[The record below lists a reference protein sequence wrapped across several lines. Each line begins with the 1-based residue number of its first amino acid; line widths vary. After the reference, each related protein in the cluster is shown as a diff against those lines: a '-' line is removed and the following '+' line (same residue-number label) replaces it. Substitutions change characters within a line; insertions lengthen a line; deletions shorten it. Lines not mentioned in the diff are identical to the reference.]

1 MGPNALGTMSRRN
14 SFLLPKRR
22 LYARLDGRRSSTNKI
37 TRKLSI
43 GFKPYTLVACQGPSN
58 VNNAQW
64 SRVWEGNRWM
74 PFNWANTNAYD
85 LNPSGIS
92 GSLYMYGPY
101 LVPNTPRGGDLLSA
115 IKIYGNLTIYLQ
127 FRGQRW

>member
-1 MGPNALGTMSRRN
+1 MAEGH
-14 SFLLPKRR
+14 LPQQDNQETIDR
-22 LYARLDGRRSSTNKI
+22 LQAVYSGG
-37 TRKLSI
+37 LS
-43 GFKPYTLVACQGPSN
+43 GPSN

-101 LVPNTPRGGDLLSA
+101 LVPNTPRGGDPTVSN
-115 IKIYGNLTIYLQ
+115 KIYGNLTIYLQ
-127 FRGQRW
+127 FRGQR